1 VVVVNVVGVG
11 HWGPNLVRNFCTHPD
26 ARVGT
31 VCDLS
36 TERLRL
42 IQRNNPG
49 VANLSTDSAA
59 TVKDPAAG
67 AVVIATPVA
76 THYRL
81 ARAALEAG
89 KHVLVEKPMCSTV
102 EEAEQLVGL
111 AREVER
117 HLCVGHVFLFNAG
130 IRFIREMILRGDLG
144 RVFYCACTRTNL
156 GPFRS
161 DANALWDLASHDI
174 SILNYWFAAAPL
186 AVSATG
192 RSYLNPHVE
201 DVVTASFSYPDG
213 IAAYVNASWLNPRKV
228 REIIVVGETGMVV
241 WNDMDLV
248 EPIRIYHKSVD
259 IQREQEYSDSFG
271 SFRMSIRNGNVV
283 IPPIA
288 GAEPLAA
295 ECAHF
300 VDCVLGR
307 AEPLNS
313 GAGSLGVMRAL
324 DAADRS
330 MRQHGAMVQL
340 TPPCLLEDATAP
352 TSNRATPAAAVAVGR
367 GTTPAP

>member
-1 VVVVNVVGVG
+1 
-11 HWGPNLVRNFCTHPD
+11 VRNFCTHPD

-36 TERLRL
+36 SERLRL
-42 IQRNNPG
+42 IQRNNPS
-49 VANLSTDSAA
+49 VARVSTDSASA
-59 TVKDPAAG
+59 VQDPEAD
-67 AVVIATPVA
+67 AVVIATPLA

-89 KHVLVEKPMCSTV
+89 KHVLVEKPLCSTAA
-102 EEAEQLVGL
+102 EAEQLVGL

-117 HLCVGHVFLFNAG
+117 QLCVGHVFLFNPG
-130 IRFIREMILRGDLG
+130 IRFIRELLRGQQLG
-144 RVFYCACTRTNL
+144 RVFYVSCTRTNL

-174 SILNYWFAAAPL
+174 SILNYWFDGAPL

-201 DVVTASFSYPDG
+201 DVVTASFSYPG
-213 IAAYVNASWLNPRKV
+213 GVAGYVSTSWLNPRKV
-228 REIIVVGETGMVV
+228 REIVVVGETGMAV

-248 EPIRIYHKSVD
+248 EPVRLYHKSVN
-259 IQREQEYSDSFG
+259 IQREDDYSDSFG
-271 SFRMSIRNGNVV
+271 SFRMSIRNGDVV
-283 IPPIA
+283 IPHIA

-295 ECAHF
+295 ECSHF
-300 VDCVLGR
+300 VDCILGR
-307 AEPLNS
+307 AQPVNS

-324 DAADRS
+324 EAADRS
-330 MRQHGAMVQL
+330 LRLHGATVEL
-340 TPPCLLEDATAP
+340 APPCLLETPPALPAT
-352 TSNRATPAAAVAVGR
+352 VGQL
-367 GTTPAP
+367 GGVG

>member
-49 VANLSTDSAA
+49 VANVSTDSAS
-59 TVKDPAAG
+59 TVQDPAAG

-89 KHVLVEKPMCSTV
+89 KHVLVEKPLCSTV
-102 EEAEQLVGL
+102 AEAEQLVGL

-117 HLCVGHVFLFNAG
+117 HLCVGHVFLFNSG
-130 IRFIREMILRGDLG
+130 IRFIRDMVLEGKLG
-144 RVFYCACTRTNL
+144 RVFYVACTRTNL

-174 SILNYWFAAAPL
+174 SILNYWFSAAPV

-201 DVVTASFSYPDG
+201 DVVTASFTYPG
-213 IAAYVNASWLNPRKV
+213 GVAGYVSASWLNPRKV
-228 REIIVVGETGMVV
+228 REIVVVGETGMVV

-259 IQREQEYSDSFG
+259 IQREQEAYSDSFG
-271 SFRMSIRNGNVV
+271 SFRMSIRNGNVI

-307 AEPLNS
+307 AQPVNS

-324 DAADRS
+324 EAADRS
-330 MRQHGAMVQL
+330 MRQQGATVQL
-340 TPPCLLEDATAP
+340 APACLLEVPSSQLPAPATVAAP
-352 TSNRATPAAAVAVGR
+352 VPVGR
-367 GTTPAP
+367 

>member
-1 VVVVNVVGVG
+1 VIVVNCVGVG

-36 TERLRL
+36 ADRLRL

-49 VANLSTDSAA
+49 VTRVSSDGLA
-59 TVKDPAAG
+59 TVTDAAAD
-67 AVVIATPVA
+67 AVVIATPLA

-89 KHVLVEKPMCSTV
+89 KHVLVEKPLCSTV
-102 EEAEQLVGL
+102 AEAEQLVGL

-117 HLCVGHVFLFNAG
+117 HLCVGHVFLFNSG
-130 IRFIREMILRGDLG
+130 IRHIRQMILEGQLG
-144 RVFYCACTRTNL
+144 RVFYVACTRTNL

-174 SILNYWFAAAPL
+174 SILNYWFGAAPA

-192 RSYLNPHVE
+192 RCYLNPHVE
-201 DVVTASFSYPDG
+201 DVVTASFSYPG
-213 IAAYVNASWLNPRKV
+213 GVAGYVNASWLNPRKV
-228 REIIVVGETGMVV
+228 REIIVVGETGMAV

-259 IQREQEYSDSFG
+259 VQCEQGYSDSFG
-271 SFRMSIRNGNVV
+271 SFRMSIRNGDVV
-283 IPPIA
+283 IPHIP
-288 GAEPLAA
+288 GSEPLAA
-295 ECAHF
+295 ECNHF
-300 VDCVLGR
+300 VDCILGR
-307 AEPLNS
+307 AQPVNG
-313 GAGSLGVMRAL
+313 GAASLGVMRAL
-324 DAADRS
+324 EAADRS
-330 MRQHGAMVQL
+330 IRQHGATVTL
-340 TPPCLLEDATAP
+340 APPCLLEVPAAP
-352 TSNRATPAAAVAVGR
+352 AVEPAAA
-367 GTTPAP
+367 APR

>member
-1 VVVVNVVGVG
+1 VLVVNCVGVG

-26 ARVGT
+26 ARVGV

-36 TERLRL
+36 QERLRL
-42 IQRNNPG
+42 IQRNNPSIG
-49 VANLSTDSAA
+49 KTSTDAIA
-59 TVKDPAAG
+59 TVTDPAAH

-76 THYRL
+76 THYKL

-89 KHVLVEKPMCSTV
+89 KHVLVEKPLCSTV
-102 EEAEQLVGL
+102 DEAEQLVGL
-111 AREVER
+111 AREAEK

-130 IRFIREMILRGDLG
+130 IRAIREMILQQKFG
-144 RVFYCACTRTNL
+144 RIFYVACTRTNL

-174 SILNYWFAAAPL
+174 SIMNYWLSAAPRT
-186 AVSATG
+186 VSCTG

-213 IAAYVNASWLNPRKV
+213 VAGYVTASWLNPRKV

-248 EPIRIYHKSVD
+248 EPIRVYHKSVD

-271 SFRMSIRNGNVV
+271 SFRMSIRNGDVV
-283 IPPIA
+283 IPHIA
-288 GAEPLAA
+288 GSEPLAA

-300 VDCVLGR
+300 VDCGLGR
-307 AEPLNS
+307 AQPLNS
-313 GAGSLGVMRAL
+313 GASSLGVMRAL
-324 DAADRS
+324 EAADRS
-330 MRQHGAMVQL
+330 MQQHGAMVDL
-340 TPPCLLEDATAP
+340 APACLLETSPTAP
-352 TSNRATPAAAVAVGR
+352 TGAKPAAAVAR
-367 GTTPAP
+367 